1 MTKLNDLNPGDRF
14 VVVGLEDEELELI
27 KLMGGSAYVRSATR
41 VMRRAFVTYDG
52 QVVKP
57 FSVPSGGYH
66 ISRATCVVLC

>member
-41 VMRRAFVTYDG
+41 VMREGFETYG
-52 QVVKP
+52 GTVVKP
-57 FSVPSGGYH
+57 FRGPAGGYH